1 MDEQKEEDVPVGTG
15 SESTV
20 TAGGHVA
27 GEYLAGSEACV
38 SEGQV
43 EGSFT
48 EDVGEDD
55 GGSCNG
61 DDIMVEVLGSNVYV
75 GGVCTSGDGEKS
87 DDEVGRDE
95 SDEVDMGSERNVG
108 SLGGDGGGVGE
119 PDSVEGSIG
128 GETQVIHIEEA
139 EVVAREVVNS
149 QEVNASDEKEDDS
162 TAENGIG
169 GSSAGALCS
178 ETQVVENEVTV
189 IESVEVSGRG
199 LVEVVEQETKSV
211 VCGVDALHDLKTQKA
226 GVSDDEVWNP
236 GIEKAAVIINE
247 EGSNPKPLSEQTQV
261 PAATGDVAGED
272 RVDTLTS
279 QVAGKETDKI
289 DESSSH
295 SVEEQLVKIEPV
307 GVSTHSSSNGPAH
320 SVSSSLPAQVVH
332 GGEIAVKGAHDLLTF
347 EKDQF
352 LKPEESVENMVHD
365 ISLVE
370 STSISLPTEV
380 VPGGVVSVTDGGGP
394 SNAVKDQHS
403 KHEESIDKNMVHD
416 IAQIESN
423 TGQEMEVDSQVNDA
437 GQVGLDGGRG
447 EHLMSNNDVP
457 EPAEKEQPLKSE
469 ESLEKT
475 VTAYVAPVHPNMD
488 MEGVKE
494 QVTDAEG
501 ELYGGEQMEDKGQYT
516 IGGSTE
522 MAAADNNVLLHPN
535 GQNLKSETLYRS
547 SQTDIQVTDSG
558 DIAPMDIEE
567 VFNYASVAETNV
579 VHEAGLKEQ
588 VTDAELDGL
597 HGGQYTE
604 VETEATEQPKFSE
617 EEIIMEE
624 AMQPGSSD
632 ILLQPRYELPPENE
646 GLFSASDLVWGK
658 VKSHPWWP
666 GQIFDYTVASEKA
679 MKYHKKDCFLVAYFG
694 DRTFAWNEPSS
705 LKPFRSYFPQSEK
718 QCNSEAF
725 QNAVNCALEEVS
737 RRVELGLACSCIPKD
752 VYEKI
757 RFQIVENAGICQES
771 SRRDEV
777 DESASASS
785 LECNKLL
792 EYVKALARFPSE
804 GSDQLELVIAKAH
817 LLAFYRLKG
826 YCSLPEFQFCGDL
839 LENSTDSS
847 LFEDKINLGERD
859 EHTIEKVTFSGPD
872 IVKVQSSNSNKR
884 KHNLRD
890 GVYSKIKERSLSE
903 LMEGGIDSLDGDD
916 WLEGK
921 DSGGLVSPSSG
932 KRRKGFEYHAD
943 DLTVQDGRKGLS
955 VAKVSNT
962 THIPKQSFKIGEC
975 IQRVASQLTG
985 SPIVKSNSDKPAG
998 DGSDVAFQSSGD
1010 GHRGR
1015 AIDPTE
1021 YSSLGEL
1028 LSQLQ
1033 SAAEDPRNEYHFLNT
1048 IVSFFTDF
1056 RNSVAV
1062 GQQAGLELLA
1072 VDKVGGKRRKSSN
1085 SGLGLP
1091 ETFEFDDMNDTYWTD
1106 RVIQNGAEEHA
1117 SRRGRKIN
1125 FQPVVLAQPEKSP
1138 QEGRRPYSRRRYSQ
1152 GNNALPAEKP
1162 VGYVDEN
1169 APAELVLNF
1178 SEVNSVPSETK
1189 LNKMFRRFGPL
1200 RESETEVD
1208 RESSRARVVFKRSSD
1223 AEVACNSA
1231 GKFNIFGPI
1240 LVNYQLNYTLS
1251 QLNYTPSIQF
1261 SASPS
1266 ATTQDQEMQ
1275 LVLSPHDHEMH
1286 LDLSAHDQI
1295 QLDLSTH
1302 DQMQL
1307 DLSTHDQMQL
1317 DLSSHDQMQLDL
1329 STHDQMQ
1336 LDLST
1341 FENLV

>member
-1 MDEQKEEDVPVGTG
+1 MDEQKENDVPVGTG

-27 GEYLAGSEACV
+27 GETLAGSEACV
-38 SEGQV
+38 SEGLV

-48 EDVGEDD
+48 EDAGEDD

-87 DDEVGRDE
+87 DDEVDRDE

-119 PDSVEGSIG
+119 PDSIG
-128 GETQVIHIEEA
+128 GETQVVHIEEA

-149 QEVNASDEKEDDS
+149 QEVNASDEKEDNS

-178 ETQVVENEVTV
+178 ETQVVENEGTV

-211 VCGVDALHDLKTQKA
+211 VGGVDALHDLETQKA
-226 GVSDDEVWNP
+226 SVSDDEVWNP

-247 EGSNPKPLSEQTQV
+247 EVSNPKPLSEQTQV

-279 QVAGKETDKI
+279 QVAGKETGKI
-289 DESSSH
+289 DENSSH

-320 SVSSSLPAQVVH
+320 SVSSSLPAQEVH
-332 GGEIAVKGAHDLLTF
+332 GGEIAVKGDHDLLTF

-370 STSISLPTEV
+370 STSVSLPTEV
-380 VPGGVVSVTDGGGP
+380 VPGGVVSVTDGGSP
-394 SNAVKDQHS
+394 SNSVKDQHS
-403 KHEESIDKNMVHD
+403 KHEKSIDKNMVHD

-437 GQVGLDGGRG
+437 GQVGLDGGCG

-475 VTAYVAPVHPNMD
+475 ATAYVAPVHPNMD

-494 QVTDAEG
+494 QVTDAEDV
-501 ELYGGEQMEDKGQYT
+501 LYGGEQIEDKGQYT

-522 MAAADNNVLLHPN
+522 IAAADDNVLLHPN
-535 GQNLKSETLYRS
+535 GQNLKTETLYRS

-558 DIAPMDIEE
+558 DIASMDTEE

-597 HGGQYTE
+597 HGGHYTE

-705 LKPFRSYFPQSEK
+705 LKPFRSYFPQAEK

-757 RFQIVENAGICQES
+757 RFQIVGNAGICQES

-792 EYVKALARFPSE
+792 EYIKALARFPSG

-826 YCSLPEFQFCGDL
+826 YCGLPEFQFCGDL
-839 LENSTDSS
+839 LENRTDSS
-847 LFEDKINLGERD
+847 LSEDKINVGERD
-859 EHTIEKVTFSGPD
+859 EHMIEKVTFSGPD

-916 WLEGK
+916 WLDGK

-985 SPIVKSNSDKPAG
+985 SPIVKSNSDRPAG
-998 DGSDVAFQSSGD
+998 DTSDVAFQSSGD

-1021 YSSLGEL
+1021 YASLGEL

-1062 GQQAGLELLA
+1062 GQQAGVELLA

-1106 RVIQNGAEEHA
+1106 RVIQNGAEEPA

-1286 LDLSAHDQI
+1286 LDLSAHDQM

-1317 DLSSHDQMQLDL
+1317 DLSTHDQMQLDL